1 MRSMAL
7 LGRLGGTAGWAG
19 IAGLLLGATL
29 VAGGAERD
37 AASAAQPARP
47 NIVLIET
54 DDQTVESLR
63 VMTNVGRLLAAQG
76 TTFDNSIASY
86 SLCCPSRATILTGQY
101 AHNHGVLGNRPPEGG
116 YYSLDNA
123 NTLPVW
129 LQRAGYY
136 TAHIGKYLNGY
147 GTRDPREI
155 PPGWSEWHGS
165 VDPSTYR
172 FYGYTVNE
180 GGRPRTYGSDAAS
193 YQADVYRDKALDLIR
208 RRTPATQPFF
218 LWLAFLAPHSGG
230 PREPGDP
237 TGQATPVPARRHRDL
252 FAGEALPSPPS
263 LNEADVSDKPEL
275 IRRRPPLTPQRLAAI
290 RENYTQRLE
299 SLLAVDEAVG
309 RIVAE
314 LERLREL
321 DRTVII
327 FTADNGFFHG
337 EHRVAAGK
345 VLLYE
350 PSIRVP
356 LIVRGLGFP
365 AGRRLSE
372 PVANIDVA
380 PTVVELAGAAPGRRM
395 DGRSLVPILRDPGI
409 AWGRDLLVERG
420 PGNDTFTAIR
430 TPRYVYAEHG
440 NGELELYDL
449 VRDPHEL
456 DSLHA
461 DPSYARARTDLA
473 ARLGRLRECSAAGCR
488 RGPRVQTVV
497 RYRAGRAR
505 CVGSRLA
512 VRVGGADTRLLSRVD
527 FSLGGIRRASD
538 TEAPFQRVL
547 SHRPLSSR
555 RLMRLRTRTFLT
567 DGRVV
572 TADRLL
578 RACRGD

>member
-1 MRSMAL
+1 MAL
-7 LGRLGGTAGWAG
+7 DARLGGRAGWAA
-19 IAGLLLGATL
+19 IAGLLLGALL
-29 VAGGAERD
+29 VAGSADRD

-63 VMTNVGRLLAAQG
+63 VMTSVGQLLGAQG
-76 TTFDNSIASY
+76 TSFENSIASY
-86 SLCCPSRATILTGQY
+86 ALCCPSRATILTGQY

-116 YYSLDNA
+116 YARLDHS

-147 GTRDPREI
+147 GARDPREI

-172 FYGYTVNE
+172 FYGYTLNE
-180 GGRPRTYGSDAAS
+180 GGTLQTYGRDAAS
-193 YQADVYRDKALDLIR
+193 YQADVYRDKALDVIR
-208 RRTPATQPFF
+208 RRAPGAQPFF
-218 LWLAFLAPHSGG
+218 LWLAFLAPHSGA
-230 PREPGDP
+230 PRERGDP
-237 TGQATPVPARRHRDL
+237 AGQATPVPAPRHRDR
-252 FAGEALPSPPS
+252 FAAEALPSPPS

-275 IRRRPPLTPQRLAAI
+275 IRRRPLLSPQRLAAI
-290 RENYTQRLE
+290 QENYQQRLE

-314 LERLREL
+314 LERLGEL
-321 DRTVII
+321 DRTVIL

-337 EHRVAAGK
+337 EHRVPAGK

-380 PTVVELAGAAPGRRM
+380 PTIVELARAQPGRRL
-395 DGRSLVPILRDPGI
+395 DGRSLVPLLRDPGV

-420 PGNDTFTAIR
+420 PGAESFAAIR
-430 TPRYVYAEHG
+430 TPRFVYAEHAT
-440 NGELELYDL
+440 GELELYDL
-449 VRDPHEL
+449 ARDPHQLE
-456 DSLHA
+456 SRHA
-461 DPSYARARTDLA
+461 DAGYARMRTELA
-473 ARLGRLRECSAAGCR
+473 ARLAGLRACAGDACR
-488 RGPRVQTVV
+488 RGPSLQTVV

-505 CVGSRLA
+505 CVRSRIA
-512 VRVGGADTRLLSRVD
+512 VRVAGTEARLLTRVD
-527 FSLGGIRRASD
+527 FSLGGVRRASD
-538 TEAPFQRVL
+538 SRAPFAHAL
-547 SHRPLSSR
+547 SR
-555 RLMRLRTRTFLT
+555 RALAPRRLLRLRTRAFLA

-572 TADRLL
+572 TSDRLL
-578 RACRGD
+578 RACS